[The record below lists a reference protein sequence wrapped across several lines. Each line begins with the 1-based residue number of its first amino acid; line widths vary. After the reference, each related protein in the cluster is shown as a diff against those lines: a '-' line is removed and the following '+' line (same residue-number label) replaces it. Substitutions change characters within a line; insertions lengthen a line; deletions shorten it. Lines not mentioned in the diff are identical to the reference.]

1 MTSKIIN
8 SAEEM
13 AVFAKEYL
21 SIIEKTDNQNAD
33 TATVI
38 ALSGDL
44 GAGKT
49 TFVQGI
55 AKELKAEG
63 RVISPTFIIERIH
76 ALNHKK
82 WEKMVHIDAY
92 RLNNQEEM
100 SALKW
105 SDLIDDAGN
114 IIFIEWPEKV
124 DGAIPENAYKIRFK
138 HLEGDKREVN
148 Y

>member
-1 MTSKIIN
+1 
-8 SAEEM
+8 M
-13 AVFAKEYL
+13 ADFATEYL
-21 SIIEKTDNQNAD
+21 TFLENNLKTEDRGAL
-33 TATVI
+33 VV

-49 TFVQGI
+49 TFVQNI

-76 ALNHKK
+76 SLNHER
-82 WEKMVHIDAY
+82 WERMIHIDAY
-92 RLNNQEEM
+92 RLNSDTEM
-100 SALKW
+100 EALKW
-105 SDLIDDAGN
+105 NDLIKDSKN

-124 DGAIPENAYKIRFK
+124 ALSIPKNAYKITFK
-138 HLEGDKREVN
+138 HLETDKREVN